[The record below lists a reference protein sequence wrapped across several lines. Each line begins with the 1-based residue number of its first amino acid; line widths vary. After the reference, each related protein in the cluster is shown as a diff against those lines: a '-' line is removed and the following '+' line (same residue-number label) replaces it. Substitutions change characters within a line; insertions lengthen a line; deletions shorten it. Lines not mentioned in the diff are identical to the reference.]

1 MPTVRLLF
9 CLPDIRKFFN
19 LSKDDDVRSFVIRR
33 EVQPKKEGAKPY
45 TKAPKIQR
53 LITPQR
59 IQRKRDVS
67 RVKKNRAQKKQEE
80 RAEYE
85 ALVAKRIHEKKEQ
98 REAVHRARKSTQA

>member
-1 MPTVRLLF
+1 M
-9 CLPDIRKFFN
+9 
-19 LSKDDDVRSFVIRR
+19 RSFVIRR
-33 EVQPKKEGAKPY
+33 EVQPKKEGANPY